1 MSNGLSVSRLVNVQ
15 VNLSPLAPA
24 RRGFGTMLVGGDS
37 DVIDGVERF
46 RSYSGVEGVALDF
59 GLSAPEYH
67 AAALYF
73 SQTPKPRSLMIG
85 RWLRTATA
93 GLLKGGILTSSE
105 QAMANWTSIE
115 DGAFDITIDGGAE
128 QNITELDFSGAAN
141 LSAVASI
148 VGSAISGATC
158 TWDGSR
164 FRVISSTTGVDSEVS
179 YANAPSLG
187 TDISAL
193 LKLTSATALEP
204 VPGLAAETAVEFAA
218 ALSDISSA
226 WYGLIFAASTMPTDD
241 ALIDVAALIQGLTTS
256 RIFGVVETNT
266 LALDAGYTTDL
277 PSRLKA
283 LGYTRTFPQ
292 YSANKFAVA
301 SAFGRAFAV
310 NFNAN
315 RSTITLMY
323 KQEPGVVAENLT
335 ESQAQ
340 TLKNKRCNVFVNYD
354 NDTAI
359 LQYGVMSGP
368 AYFDE
373 IHGLDWFQ
381 NALQNSL
388 YTLLYTSKTKIP
400 QTDAGSNQ
408 LVAEVSKV
416 CDEAINN
423 GLAGPG
429 VWNADGFGQLERGQF
444 LKSGYYVY
452 AMPMAL
458 QAQSE
463 REQRKAPPIQVALKL
478 AGAIQEIDVIVD
490 VNR

>member
-24 RRGFGTMLVGGDS
+24 RRGFGTLMLAGDS
-37 DVIDGVERF
+37 DVIDGEELF
-46 RSYSGVEGVALDF
+46 RTYSGLEGVALDF
-59 GLSAPEYH
+59 GTSAPEYF

-73 SQTPKPRSLMIG
+73 GQTPKPRTLMVG

-93 GLLKGGILTSSE
+93 GLLKGGILTSAQ
-105 QAMANWTSIE
+105 QAMSNWTVITT
-115 DGAFDITIDGGAE
+115 GAFDITLDGGTE
-128 QNITELDFSGAAN
+128 QNVTGLNFSGCAN
-141 LSAVASI
+141 LSAVAALISTAI
-148 VGSAISGATC
+148 VGGSCS
-158 TWDGSR
+158 WDGSR
-164 FRVISSTTGVDSEVS
+164 FIIKSDTTGVSSEVS
-179 YANAPSLG
+179 YGNAPASG
-187 TDISAL
+187 VDISTMM
-193 LKLTSATALEP
+193 KITSATALEP
-204 VPGLAAETAVEFAA
+204 VPGFAPETAVECAA
-218 ALSDISSA
+218 KLAEHSSA
-226 WYGLIFAASTMPTDD
+226 WYGLQFAAGTMPSDD
-241 ALIDVAALIQGLTTS
+241 SLIEVAALIQGLTVS
-256 RIFGVVETNT
+256 RIFAVVETNT
-266 LALDAGYTTDL
+266 LVLDGGYTTDL
-277 PSRLKA
+277 ASRLKD
-283 LGYTRTFPQ
+283 LSYTRTYCQ
-292 YSANKFAVA
+292 YSANKYAAA
-301 SAFGRAFAV
+301 SALGRAFSV

-323 KQEPGVVAENLT
+323 KQEPGVVAEDLT
-335 ESQAQ
+335 ESQAL
-340 TLKNKRCNVFVNYD
+340 TLKDKRCNVFVNYD

-408 LVAEVSKV
+408 LVTEVNKV
-416 CDEAINN
+416 CEEAINN
-423 GLAGPG
+423 GLAAPG

-452 AMPMAL
+452 AMPMSL